1 MFSMRVHEYLCSR
14 SVASGLSTAA
24 GLAALGHRVIGFDFD
39 DAIVTDLSKGI
50 APISEPGLEELI
62 KRACHR
68 EFALFFIG
76 R

>member
-1 MFSMRVHEYLCSR
+1 
-14 SVASGLSTAA
+14 VAAFGAP
-24 GLAALGHRVIGFDFD
+24 RIGFDFD

-62 KRACHR
+62 KRGLSSGI
-68 EFALFFIG
+68 ALFFIG